1 MSDFLLHSLTGQ
13 SRILLQ
19 TRRTYH
25 AQPMMTLGR
34 LAGIEIRAH
43 YSTLLVFG
51 ALTSVLAY
59 GYLPLVTPAA
69 GSLERLAVAII
80 VSGLAVGSIL
90 AHEMGHALVARS
102 RGLIVSG
109 VTLYLFGGLA
119 HVGGARSEPED
130 DISIGLAGPAVT
142 ALISGAFFAASSAV
156 WHANPQAG
164 ELLANLG
171 AANALLFLVNAIPGY
186 PMDGG
191 MVLRGILWRLSGNVV
206 AATRRAATA
215 GKAFAYLIAAAGV
228 WLLLR
233 GDSVIEGMWV
243 VLIGWLLAG
252 LAESAYRAIIT
263 RTALEG
269 LTVKDLCARDVPTL
283 QTSDS
288 VATAAGLLRA
298 GASSRVIAVMFG
310 ERLAG
315 LVSDVDVARVPAGEA
330 ETTPIAS
337 VMLRTGGQPTLDSD
351 CDALVLIQAISASPL
366 RSIIVVDERGDYIG
380 LVRHEDMNRYVEMI
394 EALGNSSSL
403 SPRSLRR
410 LQARRAASESLQS
423 PAHYSND

>member
-1 MSDFLLHSLTGQ
+1 
-13 SRILLQ
+13 
-19 TRRTYH
+19 
-25 AQPMMTLGR
+25 MMTLGR

-51 ALTSVLAY
+51 ALTSILAY
-59 GYLPLVTPAA
+59 GYLPVVTPAA

-80 VSGLAVGSIL
+80 VSGLLVGSIL
-90 AHEMGHALVARS
+90 AHEMGHAFVARS

-109 VTLYLFGGLA
+109 ITLYLFGGLA
-119 HVGGARSEPED
+119 HVGGVRSEPAD
-130 DISIGLAGPAVT
+130 DIAIGLAGPGVSALLASGFFVAAGAVMP
-142 ALISGAFFAASSAV
+142 
-156 WHANPQAG
+156 ANAQAG
-164 ELLANLG
+164 ELLGNLG
-171 AANALLFLVNAIPGY
+171 FANALLFIVNAIPGY

-191 MVLRGILWRLSGNVV
+191 MVLRGILWRATGNVV

-228 WLLLR
+228 WLLLK

-263 RTALEG
+263 RTAMEG

-288 VATAAGLLRA
+288 VATASALLRS

-315 LVSDVDVARVPAGEA
+315 LVADVDVARVPPADA
-330 ETTPIAS
+330 ESMPIAS
-337 VMLRTGGQPTLDSD
+337 VMMRTGGQPTVDAD
-351 CDALVLIQAISASPL
+351 CDALVLIQAVPMSPL
-366 RSIIVVDERGDYIG
+366 RCVIVVDERGDYIG

-394 EALGNSSSL
+394 ETLGNSSSL

-410 LQARRAASESLQS
+410 LKPTRRDAGEALQS
-423 PAHYSND
+423 EANYSGD